1 MALMNS
7 ELADYRGEF
16 RYVFYAVDGRYE
28 ETLGFYSR
36 VLDFPVVGGF
46 GDNRSGVRG
55 VYLKAPVGLIKLI
68 DSEPSDLRDML
79 MSPDQEHRP
88 PAGGFLLIE
97 VEDVDGLAER
107 VAKRGVAFM

>member
-7 ELADYRGEF
+7 ELADYRGEV
-16 RYVFYAVDGRYE
+16 RYVCYAVDGRYGGA
-28 ETLGFYSR
+28 LGFYSR

-46 GDNRSGVRG
+46 GDNRSGGRG
-55 VYLKAPVGLIKLI
+55 VYLKAPVGLIELI

-79 MSPDQEHRP
+79 MSPDQEYRP